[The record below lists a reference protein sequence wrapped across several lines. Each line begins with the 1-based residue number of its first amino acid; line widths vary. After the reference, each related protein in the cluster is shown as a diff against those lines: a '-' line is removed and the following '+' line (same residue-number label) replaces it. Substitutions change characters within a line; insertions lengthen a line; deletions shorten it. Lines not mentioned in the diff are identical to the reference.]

1 MAVVRRIM
9 RDQKPRKLRAFQVG
23 SGLPDPMEIAV
34 ELQDMVDVLL
44 GREHPPIEAAHL
56 TLMEVAD
63 AYYARAAELTMLILA
78 GEREGRVTR
87 GSALYKMR
95 TGELRTFMELS
106 KNAADLGSRRLTAE
120 NLRHEQSQKGRESH
134 G

>member
-1 MAVVRRIM
+1 MPAVRRVI
-9 RDQKPRKLRAFQVG
+9 RANKPKKLRAFQVG
-23 SGLPDPMEIAV
+23 SGLPAPAVIAV

-44 GREHPPIEAAHL
+44 GREDPPVEAAHL

-63 AYYARAAELTMLILA
+63 AYFARAAELTMLILA
-78 GEREGRVTR
+78 GERDGRVPR

-120 NLRHEQSQKGRESH
+120 SLRHEQSQKGRESH